1 MVHGYASRYGR
12 KKEEKKTKVSPLR
25 EKVISI
31 EKKKNA
37 QIIYV
42 TDILNVGIYRQ

>member
-31 EKKKNA
+31 EKKNA